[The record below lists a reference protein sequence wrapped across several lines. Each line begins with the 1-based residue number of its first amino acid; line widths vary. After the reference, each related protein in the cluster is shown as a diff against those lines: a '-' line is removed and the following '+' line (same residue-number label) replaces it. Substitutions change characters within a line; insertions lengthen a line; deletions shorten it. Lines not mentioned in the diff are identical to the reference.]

1 MRTYVEAM
9 REQLRK
15 KKIGAKTEFLR
26 EILKEVRV
34 RDKAIQLTYK
44 LPTATR
50 TSPSNDQSSPE
61 GKFLSLCNLVEAVGQ
76 CKELVCTLS
85 FSL

>member
-1 MRTYVEAM
+1 MPLEDATHRIKELRAERDALLKKASALEKKSKVSATVRAIPTTLMRTYVEAM

-34 RDKAIQLTYK
+34 RDKAIQLT
-44 LPTATR
+44 
-50 TSPSNDQSSPE
+50 
-61 GKFLSLCNLVEAVGQ
+61 
-76 CKELVCTLS
+76 
-85 FSL
+85 